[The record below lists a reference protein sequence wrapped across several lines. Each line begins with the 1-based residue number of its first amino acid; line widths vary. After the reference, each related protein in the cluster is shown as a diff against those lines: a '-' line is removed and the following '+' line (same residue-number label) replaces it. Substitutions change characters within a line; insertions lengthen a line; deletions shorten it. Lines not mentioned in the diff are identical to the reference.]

1 MRTKRNSRYKINYG
15 RIILVVL
22 AISIVFGFLFDFIC
36 TKIEYSLYP
45 KPTEYKSFISEY
57 SEKYGVPENLI
68 YAVIKTESKFD
79 SSAESSVG
87 AVGLM
92 QMMPD
97 TFAWLTNDKLGD
109 RFSAGMLYDPETN
122 IKYGVYYLS
131 WLYNKYADWD
141 TALAAY
147 NAGPGNVDKWLED
160 PEISDIE
167 SEKLL
172 NIPFKETKN
181 YIKKVNKALQKYESL
196 YDDKK

>member
-1 MRTKRNSRYKINYG
+1 MRSSRNSRYKINYG

-36 TKIEYSLYP
+36 TRIEYSIYP
-45 KPTEYKSFISEY
+45 KPAEYNSFVSEY

-97 TFAWLTNDKLGD
+97 TFSWLTSDRLGD
-109 RFSAGMLYDPETN
+109 RYSVGMLYDPETN

-131 WLYNKYADWD
+131 WLYDKYADWD

-160 PEISDIE
+160 PEITDTE
-167 SEKLL
+167 SGKLV
-172 NIPFKETKN
+172 NIPFKETRN
-181 YIKKVNKALQKYESL
+181 YVKKVNKAREKYDSL
-196 YDDKK
+196 YK